1 MTENLLLQHI
11 LFKSKYSNLKEFARG
26 CFDYLRQK
34 HRNYNW
40 SSAQSLYVRLRDN
53 LIGDCETMF
62 DKKRHEIRNVF
73 LTQAIA
79 HLLCMHPYEVIRLA
93 TTKVDKQ
100 QMINNL
106 QNQIDVAQRQFQ
118 ECSMLDH
125 KQQIQILMQM
135 IQHLN
140 QIIYLK

>member
-1 MTENLLLQHI
+1 MTDNLLLQHI
-11 LFKSKYSNLKEFARG
+11 LFKSKYSNLKEFARA

-34 HRNYNW
+34 HSNYNW

-53 LIGDCETMF
+53 LIGDCQTIFDTKSHET
-62 DKKRHEIRNVF
+62 RNIF

-100 QMINNL
+100 QQINNL
-106 QNQIDVAQRQFQ
+106 QVQIDRLQR
-118 ECSMLDH
+118 LDFS
-125 KQQIQILMQM
+125 KFDQKLQIDLLIQM
-135 IQHLN
+135 IKHLN

>member
-1 MTENLLLQHI
+1 MTDNLLLQHI
-11 LFKSKYSNLKEFARG
+11 LFKSKYSNLKEFARA
-26 CFDYLRQK
+26 CQEYLLQNRC
-34 HRNYNW
+34 HTWTYT
-40 SSAQSLYVRLRDN
+40 QSLYVRLRDN
-53 LIGDCETMF
+53 LIGDSQTIF
-62 DKKRHEIRNVF
+62 NTKKDENRNRQLIR
-73 LTQAIA
+73 AIA
-79 HLLCMHPYEVIRLA
+79 ELLSLQPSQVIYLA

-106 QNQIDVAQRQFQ
+106 QDQIDAAERQFQ

-140 QIIYLK
+140 RIIYLK